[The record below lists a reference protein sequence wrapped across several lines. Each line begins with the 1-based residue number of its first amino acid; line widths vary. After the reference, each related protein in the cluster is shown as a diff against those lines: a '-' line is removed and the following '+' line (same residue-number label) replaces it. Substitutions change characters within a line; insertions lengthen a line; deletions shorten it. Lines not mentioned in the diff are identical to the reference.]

1 MNQNLSLIYTFENN
15 LSLYHISLFISH
27 VSSTAKLF
35 LPFTLSWINRSK
47 EYLHYIMVKHRDM
60 SGVLCYLFFLFKKK
74 EREKKAKLS
83 NIYVKKIKK
92 NKSGIVYIVY
102 VGVAQA
108 WYPGAAMD
116 CELLDHE
123 FSSSY

>member
-35 LPFTLSWINRSK
+35 LPFSLSWINRSK

-60 SGVLCYLFFLFKKK
+60 SGVRSYLYFLLKKK
-74 EREKKAKLS
+74 ERKEGKAFRKKKKRKRRKQSFL
-83 NIYVKKIKK
+83 IYKKK
-92 NKSGIVYIVY
+92 
-102 VGVAQA
+102 
-108 WYPGAAMD
+108 
-116 CELLDHE
+116 
-123 FSSSY
+123 